1 VTDHRQLRGK
11 REYTPGRSSRA
22 SEEGM
27 DLAVAAGAT
36 LAVVLGCGPGAG
48 ALVAVVSWAWRALR
62 PESS

>member
-1 VTDHRQLRGK
+1 
-11 REYTPGRSSRA
+11 
-22 SEEGM
+22 M